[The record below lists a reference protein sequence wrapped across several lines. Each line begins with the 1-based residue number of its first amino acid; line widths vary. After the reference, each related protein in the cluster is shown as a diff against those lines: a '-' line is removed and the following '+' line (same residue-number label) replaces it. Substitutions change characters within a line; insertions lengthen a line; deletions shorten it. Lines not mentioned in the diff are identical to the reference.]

1 MKLLNT
7 LSDPLLPAVLKSG
20 EVGVMPTDTV
30 YGIVCDATQPAAV
43 ERLYQLK
50 RREQKPGTL
59 IAASIAQF
67 MQLGLDTDQ
76 LKTVAHLWPDALSV
90 IIDAPASLAYL
101 HVGKQSLVARIPKD
115 ERLRALLEQT
125 GPLLTSSANMPGAP
139 TAANVAEAQAYFG
152 EAVDFYVDGGTLTN
166 RLPSTI
172 IRVLPD
178 KTIELVRDGAVK
190 INTKGE
196 RI

>member
-1 MKLLNT
+1 M
-7 LSDPLLPAVLKSG
+7 
-20 EVGVMPTDTV
+20 MPTDTV